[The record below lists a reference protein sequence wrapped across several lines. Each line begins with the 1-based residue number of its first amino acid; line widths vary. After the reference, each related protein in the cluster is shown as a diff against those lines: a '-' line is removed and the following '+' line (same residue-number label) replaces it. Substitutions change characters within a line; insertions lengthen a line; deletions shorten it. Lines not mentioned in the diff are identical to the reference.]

1 MKNERSKELCAG
13 LFVLVGLLCVGY
25 LTIKLGKM
33 ELIGDDGY
41 TLTGAFS
48 SVSGLRVG
56 ADVEIA
62 GVTVGRVTSIRLD
75 EKNHA
80 DAIVSMRI
88 KKGVPLGDDVIASV
102 KTSGLIGDK
111 YIMLSPGGSPD
122 TLEDGDEIT
131 ETEPS
136 LDIESLIS
144 KYAFGKV

>member
-62 GVTVGRVTSIRLD
+62 GVTVGRVTNIRLD